1 MFAFKKIK
9 TISKSI
15 TLKIPNLSFNTNSS
29 IFAFYKNLYY
39 HNKIIEPR
47 KIPSIAHI
55 TPKGSIIEIIS
66 NRNVSEQC
74 YYSLLNSDIA
84 YSCHIWKHSP
94 GLISNKILA
103 RIFTSFSLHVM
114 HIEHDLIF

>member
-9 TISKSI
+9 TISKCI

-55 TPKGSIIEIIS
+55 TPKGEE
-66 NRNVSEQC
+66 N
-74 YYSLLNSDIA
+74 
-84 YSCHIWKHSP
+84 
-94 GLISNKILA
+94 G
-103 RIFTSFSLHVM
+103 FF
-114 HIEHDLIF
+114 